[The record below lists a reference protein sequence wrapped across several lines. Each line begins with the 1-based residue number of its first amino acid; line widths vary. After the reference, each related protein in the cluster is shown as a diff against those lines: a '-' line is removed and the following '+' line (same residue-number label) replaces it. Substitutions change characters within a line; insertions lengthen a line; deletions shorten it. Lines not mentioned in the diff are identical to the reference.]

1 MSLTRCWTSPSIG
14 HNFLLILAI
23 TFCLSN
29 VLANNNNNNNNNN
42 YNNSNNYNERGILS
56 SKDFTN
62 VWKDLSNDCTK
73 EEETK
78 NLSVSCQGV
87 RIVRK
92 VVQQFLKN
100 SSKQPDIE
108 IFDGINLVEVKDPN
122 NINTRKGR
130 FLKGFGSMTPLL
142 QFLEGR
148 ELRVRLPKLLPAD
161 FDTIFENTLTAASS
175 NGEARRGGGGG
186 LGGGGGYGGGGGGG
200 GGKKGG
206 GGMMILALMMGKM
219 LATMGFGALGL
230 LTLKAL
236 MVSGL
241 ALMLSIIIAV
251 KKLASGG
258 DDGGGHHVVYAQ
270 EVGHHHRKKRSFT
283 NEDENNE
290 ILDLP
295 YRGYADLYG
304 DVKVS

>member
-1 MSLTRCWTSPSIG
+1 RRIKITRNLRSI
-14 HNFLLILAI
+14 LILFGLLTGAGCKTSFQKKEESKMD
-23 TFCLSN
+23 TFDYSPGKPID
-29 VLANNNNNNNNNN
+29 
-42 YNNSNNYNERGILS
+42 RGL

-62 VWKDLSNDCTK
+62 AWKDFSTDCSA
-73 EEETK
+73 EEPK

-87 RIVRK
+87 RIVRR
-92 VVQQFLKN
+92 VVQQLLEN
-100 SSKQPDIE
+100 SSKESDIE
-108 IFDGINLVEVKDPN
+108 IFDGISLVEVEDPSSS
-122 NINTRKGR
+122 RKGR

-148 ELRVRLPKLLPAD
+148 ELRVKLPKLLPQN
-161 FDTIFENTLTAASS
+161 FETVFEKTMTSSTI
-175 NGEARRGGGGG
+175 GEGGRARGGGG
-186 LGGGGGYGGGGGGG
+186 LGGGGGGG

-219 LATMGFGALGL
+219 MAAMGFGALGL
-230 LTLKAL
+230 LTMKAL

-251 KKLASGG
+251 KKLASSG

-270 EVGHHHRKKRSFT
+270 EVGHHHRKKRSMS
-283 NEDENNE
+283 EENDD

-304 DVKVS
+304 DLKGS